1 MMKKVYAFCEEDIES
16 CPFRVFD
23 FEIQKFICN
32 FYSEYAKL
40 IIDNNY
46 TAQKLLVRRACG
58 TIRRSEL
65 HQKTV
70 SKISKER
77 AVKMLQSIEVGDEL
91 FWMARSQMVTLLEKP
106 KELSQS
112 ARVKCQLKNGRVEY
126 AWANTLQKVS
136 KGNFKGKYAIEGL
149 NLERKTDQL
158 KYKTQM
164 YGFRVE
170 IEEMGERNILIIYGD
185 TQKEVDDYINY
196 VLRQGLEFRFGT
208 L

>member
-1 MMKKVYAFCEEDIES
+1 
-16 CPFRVFD
+16 
-23 FEIQKFICN
+23 
-32 FYSEYAKL
+32 
-40 IIDNNY
+40 
-46 TAQKLLVRRACG
+46 
-58 TIRRSEL
+58 
-65 HQKTV
+65 
-70 SKISKER
+70 
-77 AVKMLQSIEVGDEL
+77 
-91 FWMARSQMVTLLEKP
+91 
-106 KELSQS
+106 
-112 ARVKCQLKNGRVEY
+112 VEY

-149 NLERKTDQL
+149 NLERKTNQL